1 MKPSRFSNQMKTMI
15 TSSPLKTNSKLMKK
29 ILGYAA
35 IASLIALGSACKQEK
50 KLPIYGDREAKIVKD
65 AAGVEKIDTVYKTI
79 PNFKFLNQDS
89 IEVTQDAF
97 KNKIY
102 VADFFFT
109 SCSTICPIMHRNMKT
124 IFDKYKGNRDVM
136 FLSHTIDFKYDKP
149 SVLKKYAQKLGA
161 DVPQWQ
167 FLYGN
172 KEEVYKLAEK
182 DYLVA
187 VQEDSAATDGY
198 VHQGWLVL
206 VDKHKRIR
214 GAYDG
219 TKTEEV
225 EKLKKDMDILLAE
238 KD

>member
-1 MKPSRFSNQMKTMI
+1 
-15 TSSPLKTNSKLMKK
+15 MKK
-29 ILGYAA
+29 LILYAA
-35 IASLIALGSACKQEK
+35 FGTLLFGAACTQEK
-50 KLPIYGDREAKIVKD
+50 KLPIYGDREAKITKD
-65 AAGVEKIDTVYKTI
+65 ANGNEKIDTVYKTI

-97 KNKIY
+97 NNKIY

-109 SCSTICPIMHRNMKT
+109 SCTTICPIMHRNMRT
-124 IFDKYKGNRDVM
+124 IYDKYKGNPEVM

-149 SVLKKYAQKLGA
+149 SVLKKYAKKLGV

-167 FLYGN
+167 FLYGD
-172 KEEVYKLAEK
+172 KKEVYDLAEK

-214 GAYDG
+214 GALMALSL
-219 TKTEEV
+219 K
-225 EKLKKDMDILLAE
+225 KLKS
-238 KD
+238 

>member
-1 MKPSRFSNQMKTMI
+1 
-15 TSSPLKTNSKLMKK
+15 MKK
-29 ILGYAA
+29 LILYAA
-35 IASLIALGSACKQEK
+35 FGTLLFGAACTQEK
-50 KLPIYGDREAKIVKD
+50 KLPIYGDREAKITKD
-65 AAGVEKIDTVYKTI
+65 ANGNEKIDTVYKTI

-97 KNKIY
+97 NNKIY

-109 SCSTICPIMHRNMKT
+109 SCTTICPVMHRNMRT
-124 IFDKYKGNRDVM
+124 IYDKYKGNPEVM

-149 SVLKKYAQKLGA
+149 SVLKKYAKKLGV

-167 FLYGN
+167 FLYGD
-172 KEEVYKLAEK
+172 KKEVYGLAEK

-219 TKTEEV
+219 TKPEEV
-225 EKLKKDMDILLAE
+225 EKLKSDMDILLTE
-238 KD
+238 KN

>member
-1 MKPSRFSNQMKTMI
+1 
-15 TSSPLKTNSKLMKK
+15 MKK
-29 ILGYAA
+29 YLLIPVLAA
-35 IASLIALGSACKQEK
+35 LLFSCTQDK
-50 KLPIYGDREAKIVKD
+50 KLPIYGDKEAKITKD
-65 AAGVEKIDTVYKTI
+65 ADGNEKIDTVYKTI
-79 PNFKFLNQDS
+79 PNFRFLNQDS
-89 IEVTQDAF
+89 VYINQDTF
-97 KNKIY
+97 KDKIY

-124 IFDKYKGNRDVM
+124 IFDKYKGNKDVM

-149 SVLKKYAQKLGA
+149 SVLKRYAQKLGV

-167 FLYGN
+167 FVWGD
-172 KEEVYKLAEK
+172 KKEVYGLAEK

-206 VDKHKRIR
+206 IDKQKHIR

-219 TKTEEV
+219 TKPEEV
-225 EKLKKDMDILLAE
+225 EKLKADMDILLAE
-238 KD
+238 K

>member
-1 MKPSRFSNQMKTMI
+1 
-15 TSSPLKTNSKLMKK
+15 MKK
-29 ILGYAA
+29 LILYAA
-35 IASLIALGSACKQEK
+35 FGTLLFGAACTQEK
-50 KLPIYGDREAKIVKD
+50 KLPIYGDREAKITKD
-65 AAGVEKIDTVYKTI
+65 ANGNEKIDTVYKTI

-97 KNKIY
+97 NNKIY

-109 SCSTICPIMHRNMKT
+109 SCTTICPIMHRNMRT
-124 IFDKYKGNRDVM
+124 IYDKYKGNPEVM

-149 SVLKKYAQKLGA
+149 SVLKKYAKKLGV

-167 FLYGN
+167 FLYGD
-172 KEEVYKLAEK
+172 KKEVYGLAEK

-219 TKTEEV
+219 TKPEEV
-225 EKLKKDMDILLAE
+225 EKLKSDMDILLAE
-238 KD
+238 KN